1 MIMTELYSQY
11 SMVHEHLLNIILNL
25 IKSIMCEVISF
36 YITLVFLVCNF
47 WLYEMV
53 IHILHFKI
61 C

>member
-1 MIMTELYSQY
+1 MIMNELYSQY

-25 IKSIMCEVISF
+25 IKSMMCEVINF
-36 YITLVFLVCNF
+36 YMTLVFLVCNF

-61 C
+61 